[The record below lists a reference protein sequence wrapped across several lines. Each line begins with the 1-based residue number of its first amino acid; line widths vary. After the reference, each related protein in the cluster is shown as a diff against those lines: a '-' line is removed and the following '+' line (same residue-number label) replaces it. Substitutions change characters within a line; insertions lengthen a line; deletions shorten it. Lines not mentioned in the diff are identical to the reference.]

1 MISIT
6 LAITILTAIVS
17 FTAFSNQK
25 ITDDL
30 IFHPPSIKN
39 RNQWYRFLS
48 CALIHGDFIHL
59 LFNMLTFY
67 SLGTMVEN
75 YFAQIFGS
83 MGSVLFLALY
93 IISQVICLIPTYI
106 KHKDDY
112 AYRSL
117 GASGAVSA
125 VVFAGIFL
133 SPLTKLSFFLIPIGI
148 PAFIVGIIFLAVS
161 FYFDRKGGGGNY
173 NHSAHL
179 WGAIAG
185 IVLLLIFSYAF
196 GFDVIGNFL
205 YQVRGFVGV

>member
-6 LAITILTAIVS
+6 IAIIVLTSIVS

-25 ITDDL
+25 ITADL

-59 LFNMLTFY
+59 LFNMITFY
-67 SLGTMVEN
+67 SLGTLVEN
-75 YFAQIFGS
+75 YFNDIFGNK
-83 MGSVLFLALY
+83 GSVLYLALY
-93 IISQVICLIPTYI
+93 IVSQVICLVPTYI

-125 VVFAGIFL
+125 VVFAGILL
-133 SPLTKLSFFLIPIGI
+133 SPLSKLSFFLLPIGI

-185 IVLLLIFSYAF
+185 IVLMLVFCYAY
-196 GFDVIGNFL
+196 GFDAVGNFL
-205 YQVRGFVGV
+205 YQVRSFAGV

>member
-6 LAITILTAIVS
+6 IAIIVLTSIVS

-25 ITDDL
+25 ITADL
-30 IFHPPSIKN
+30 IFHPQSVKN

-59 LFNMLTFY
+59 LFNMITFY

-75 YFAQIFGS
+75 YFNDLFGNK
-83 MGSVLFLALY
+83 GSVLYLALY
-93 IISQVICLIPTYI
+93 IVSQVICLVPTYI

-125 VVFAGIFL
+125 VVFAGILL
-133 SPLTKLSFFLIPIGI
+133 SPQTKLSFFLLPIGI

-185 IVLLLIFSYAF
+185 IVLMLVFSYAY
-196 GFDVIGNFL
+196 GFDAIGNFL